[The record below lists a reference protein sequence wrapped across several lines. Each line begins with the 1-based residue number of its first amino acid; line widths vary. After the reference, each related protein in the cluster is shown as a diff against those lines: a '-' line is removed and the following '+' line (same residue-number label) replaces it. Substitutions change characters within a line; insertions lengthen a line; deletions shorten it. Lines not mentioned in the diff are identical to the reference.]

1 MGGETGRALLAGF
14 VSGAIVALI
23 TTLILLF
30 AIMQSAWWRRRAA
43 GETGISPAIAGIA
56 IANGLLLVWTALGLV
71 LGAVYLAIEERAPEG
86 FLGSGSWLFSL
97 LVLAGIVTLIVPFV
111 LVRRRLVRSLWQ
123 TALVAAVCFGWLLP
137 ALAQ

>member
-86 FLGSGSWLFSL
+86 FLGSGSWLFS
-97 LVLAGIVTLIVPFV
+97 PFV
-111 LVRRRLVRSLWQ
+111 LVRRRLVRSFWQ

>member
-1 MGGETGRALLAGF
+1 MGGGTGRALLAGF

-43 GETGISPAIAGIA
+43 RETGISPAIAGIA

-71 LGAVYLAIEERAPEG
+71 LGAVYLAIEERAPAG

-97 LVLAGIVTLIVPFV
+97 LVLVGIVTLIVPFV